1 MKLSVDYLQDAIEK
15 LGDMSQNKKA
25 EKMGLNGNTLSQY
38 MTGTRIMDDYAC
50 IMVAQVLGI
59 DGMEVIA
66 AAQMEREKN
75 LDKKAFW
82 EDFRKKLGV
91 KLGIVG
97 LAVALMMGSLTP
109 DRAYAKTLHID
120 SLLMTNLY
128 YVKSC
133 QSNYGQDCSGKF
145 LRD

>member
-38 MTGTRIMDDYAC
+38 MTGARIMDDYAC

-91 KLGIVG
+91 KLGITG
-97 LAVALMMGSLTP
+97 LGMALIVGSLTP
-109 DRAYAKTLHID
+109 SNAYAAGIHANTI
-120 SLLMTNLY
+120 
-128 YVKSC
+128 SC
-133 QSNYGQDCSGKF
+133 VESAFQIYIMSNPAWSGFSSK
-145 LRD
+145 